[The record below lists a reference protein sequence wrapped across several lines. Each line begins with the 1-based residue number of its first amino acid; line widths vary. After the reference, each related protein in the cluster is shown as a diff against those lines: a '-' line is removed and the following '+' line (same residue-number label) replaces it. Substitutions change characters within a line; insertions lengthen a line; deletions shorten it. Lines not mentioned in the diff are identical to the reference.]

1 VIFLGLLEETSPLG
15 TILVTGNCRQSGGV
29 PLFLSTCH
37 YDRYN
42 RHKNPI
48 HPIHHLPLRT
58 QKARSLLEVPENPAI
73 LISWWCG
80 GSTQAGFGNSGKR
93 RMSFMVRNTMLAVAL
108 SLGMSIASVQ
118 GGWGSMGAGWGSYG
132 GGYGG
137 SSGYGSSGGYGSCG
151 GYTAGYGSSGNVGAS
166 HGHVGPVRALLHHLH
181 DKIHHHHAARYAYR
195 SHGYGSSGYGS
206 SGYGSTGYGS
216 SGYRSSVASYG
227 SSGGSSGGYQYGHF
241 GSSGGGSSGGV
252 SYESGYGS
260 SGSSWSAPSDGVI
273 YEGSSGSM
281 APIIT
286 PTTSV
291 EPDAIHLYV
300 QVPESAKVFI
310 NGKATSSTGATRHYV
325 SRGVEAGSSY
335 RFEIRAEVGE
345 GEQKQVEERS
355 LVIAGGRRE
364 SVQIA
369 FREATRKLE
378 TKVTLRVPAEAKVTL
393 AGNSTESHGELRTF
407 TTANLKEGMVW
418 DDYTVE
424 VTHQGQTKKQQ
435 LRLVAGDQLELAFQF
450 EDSDSRLASK

>member
-1 VIFLGLLEETSPLG
+1 M
-15 TILVTGNCRQSGGV
+15 
-29 PLFLSTCH
+29 
-37 YDRYN
+37 Y
-42 RHKNPI
+42 
-48 HPIHHLPLRT
+48 
-58 QKARSLLEVPENPAI
+58 
-73 LISWWCG
+73 
-80 GSTQAGFGNSGKR
+80 
-93 RMSFMVRNTMLAVAL
+93 FMVRNAMLAVAL

-151 GYTAGYGSSGNVGAS
+151 GYAGGYGSSGNVGAS

-181 DKIHHHHAARYAYR
+181 DKIHHHHAARHTYR
-195 SHGYGSSGYGS
+195 SSGYGSSGYGSSGYGS
-206 SGYGSTGYGS
+206 SGYGSTSYGS
-216 SGYRSSVASYG
+216 SGHRSSVVSYG

-241 GSSGGGSSGGV
+241 GSSGGGSSGGGSSGGV

-260 SGSSWSAPSDGVI
+260 SGSSWSTPSDGVI

-300 QVPESAKVFI
+300 QVPDSAKVFI
-310 NGKATSSTGATRHYV
+310 NGKATTSTGATRHYV

-345 GEQKQVEERS
+345 GEQKLVEERS
-355 LVIAGGRRE
+355 VVIAGGRRE
-364 SVQIA
+364 TVQIA
-369 FREATRKLE
+369 FREAPRQLE
-378 TKVTLRVPAEAKVTL
+378 TKVTLRVPADAKVTL

-450 EDSDSRLASK
+450 EDSDSRLAAK